1 MSMPALT
8 ASELTLIVSTLWIR
22 IHDLRE
28 RADLSYAKPDDRQE
42 DLAEAALLR
51 NIVRKFE
58 GLDSSKVVLDVRR

>member
-1 MSMPALT
+1 MTAQELT
-8 ASELTLIVSTLWIR
+8 ASERVLIVSTLWIR

-58 GLDSSKVVLDVRR
+58 GLDSSQVVLDVRR